1 MQQLPYK
8 MPRRGFPVPVLSP
21 REQEEKAKRDKA
33 ARMAKPSSGQGFSA
47 PPKPA
52 PKSAPSKAERYF
64 AKQAETRRQQSINNR
79 NRRNALDENN
89 KRSILGTRFSDIAK
103 DSLKY
108 LDTPL
113 EEIQAAKNSGP
124 ATGPTENFLNKP
136 ISDIAKDSL
145 EYLNT
150 PSKESQAPKNSGPAL
165 GPVERL
171 LQKQIF
177 PPPLEAGSYD
187 KAVPV
192 TPPIQRPALQHGQE
206 LDGFGEPYTPGGP
219 LKMDGFD
226 PNPGGFT
233 VEGYG
238 SFRVPSSASEGGVY
252 SAGVDDIMLPSAAFT
267 PYPNSGSHQNFPI
280 TETGKFL
287 RRERQRRDAMDII
300 NPVPTVESSGLLA
313 NIAEQSPRPVPRSR
327 QPAPPSLDPL
337 ATEFATEPGSPSN
350 LPMVPE
356 SLEQAATSRTSPPTP
371 FLPVQPNFIDRT
383 KSYMQRP
390 VLPNEMMPYEQTGR
404 VPMSPRVNESFI
416 FPSRSER
423 NRSSMQPGGM
433 GDGSVFDRLRQRDA
447 DRVSAA
453 NARPMA
459 STQNE
464 VDSDSFQHHYGP
476 DVTSDV
482 KAFVNTGRELNSAAG
497 RDFRKQLNQG
507 LDGNLAARK
516 AARLSGGT
524 YTDPHTGAMTDYG
537 KFNEYRERLA
547 EGPTFENM
555 SDQRKLRMRRA
566 QLMNYGRTGGVT
578 VAPGGGIA
586 GPMTVG
592 TQATFGPNMS
602 LNQATRMAQGQL
614 NQESRLRD
622 AESKLKDQERIEG
635 LKYLASQGDSEAGY
649 ELREQLGVPFSEED
663 RVMARHMQNMPQAP
677 RQTGPIT
684 SMPLE
689 QRAPIAFQVYS
700 IANNPGMT
708 DAEKKTAIL
717 DMHPDLGNLRG
728 INALQDGTSYDQGF
742 GGDQGLLGTGDYE
755 MTEDLKRIMGIT
767 DGTTDPVA
775 TAAPRPPALQG
786 IAPSMFGAGF

>member
-1 MQQLPYK
+1 MQPPLYK

-21 REQEEKAKRDKA
+21 KEQEEKAKRDRA
-33 ARMAKPSSGQGFSA
+33 ARMAKPSTGQGFSA
-47 PPKPA
+47 APKPA
-52 PKSAPSKAERYF
+52 PKSAPTKAEQYF
-64 AKQAETRRQQSINNR
+64 ARQAETRRQQSINNR

-89 KRSILGTRFSDIAK
+89 KGTVLGTRFSDTAK
-103 DSLKY
+103 DAFKY
-108 LDTPL
+108 LGTPL
-113 EEIQAAKNSGP
+113 EEIQAAKK
-124 ATGPTENFLNKP
+124 TG
-136 ISDIAKDSL
+136 A
-145 EYLNT
+145 
-150 PSKESQAPKNSGPAL
+150 AL
-165 GPVERL
+165 GPVEKL
-171 LQKQIF
+171 LDKPIF
-177 PPPLEAGSYD
+177 PPRLEEGSYD
-187 KAVPV
+187 KAVPA
-192 TPPIQRPALQHGQE
+192 TPSTQRPALQPGQK

-233 VEGYG
+233 AEGYG
-238 SFRVPSSASEGGVY
+238 SFGIPSSASEGGVY
-252 SAGVDDIMLPSAAFT
+252 SAGLDDIVLPSAAFT
-267 PYPNSGSHQNFPI
+267 PYPNSGSHQNFPV

-287 RRERQRRDAMDII
+287 RRERQRRDTMDTL

-337 ATEFATEPGSPSN
+337 ATEFATEPESPSN
-350 LPMVPE
+350 FPMVPE
-356 SLEQAATSRTSPPTP
+356 PLEQAATGRTSPSTS

-383 KSYMQRP
+383 NSYMQRP

-416 FPSRSER
+416 SGLPSRSER

-433 GDGSVFDRLRQRDA
+433 GDGSTFDRLRQRDA

-464 VDSDSFQHHYGP
+464 VESEIFQHHYGP

-497 RDFRKQLNQG
+497 RDYRKQLNQG

-516 AARLSGGT
+516 AARLSGET
-524 YTDPHTGAMTDYG
+524 YTDPHTGEMTDYG

-547 EGPTFENM
+547 EGPTLENM
-555 SDQRKLRMRRA
+555 SDQRKMRMRRA

-586 GPMTVG
+586 GPMSVG

-614 NQESRLRD
+614 DQESRLRQAEQRKQD
-622 AESKLKDQERIEG
+622 AERTKTLRLMAE
-635 LKYLASQGDSEAGY
+635 QGDSRAADALRKQVGLNVNPDKEAINREIEDGGITGGVPSMNGRTFSQVPAA
-649 ELREQLGVPFSEED
+649 ERNLMGVQVQSIIKNPNLNDKQREIALREMYPELTTL
-663 RVMARHMQNMPQAP
+663 A
-677 RQTGPIT
+677 
-684 SMPLE
+684 
-689 QRAPIAFQVYS
+689 
-700 IANNPGMT
+700 
-708 DAEKKTAIL
+708 
-717 DMHPDLGNLRG
+717 G
-728 INALQDGTSYDQGF
+728 INALQNNTEIFDEF
-742 GGDQGLLGTGDYE
+742 GPQEYLL
-755 MTEDLKRIMGIT
+755 TEDLMRIMGI
-767 DGTTDPVA
+767 A
-775 TAAPRPPALQG
+775 NPANSGGSNKSPMTSMGQG
-786 IAPSMFGAGF
+786 YMGGGPGSQY